1 MDRLG
6 REYLPEELVEYY
18 KRENMGRNELL
29 ELMEIIPFL
38 HRNGLMPFIEMLKV
52 MYKDQGITP
61 GEMRAHF
68 TALVA
73 HVSQDQPSPWVSKP
87 SVRHQAAG
95 PQTAEERP
103 ANPVAEAQTFEGNTN
118 VGRSTTPAKA
128 TGGSKKP
135 KTNSLGS

>member
-6 REYLPEELVEYY
+6 REYLPETLVEYY
-18 KRENMGRNELL
+18 KSENMGRNELL
-29 ELMEIIPFL
+29 ELMEILPFL

-61 GEMRAHF
+61 VEMRAHF

-73 HVSQDQPSPWVSKP
+73 HVSQDQPSSWASK
-87 SVRHQAAG
+87 SRVKEQAAE
-95 PQTAEERP
+95 PSISQERSVS
-103 ANPVAEAQTFEGNTN
+103 PVAEPETVESNTGVDRN
-118 VGRSTTPAKA
+118 TTPAQA
-128 TGGSKKP
+128 TGVRRKS